1 MPAPES
7 LIRDL
12 PETERPRERLL
23 DQGSG
28 ALSDAEL
35 IAVLLRTGKVGCSAL
50 QMARELLSETAGLGG
65 LLGLSAASS
74 VAPLVARD
82 NAAQRRRPLLG
93 LIDRAVANIPD
104 AENGFRLIFSSSE
117 FPGVELRLTWR
128 RPEFSGNVYY
138 CQNFDA
144 EAWLCPALMKY
155 FDAPPAELFVRCEGL
170 KPGSVGS

>member
-1 MPAPES
+1 MNSIVVIAPYKY
-7 LIRDL
+7 LDMWVFDD
-12 PETERPRERLL
+12 ERVGLAQEPFV
-23 DQGSG
+23 GG
-28 ALSDAEL
+28 AD
-35 IAVLLRTGKVGCSAL
+35 T
-50 QMARELLSETAGLGG
+50 
-65 LLGLSAASS
+65 
-74 VAPLVARD
+74 
-82 NAAQRRRPLLG
+82 

>member
-1 MPAPES
+1 MK
-7 LIRDL
+7 DGQKY
-12 PETERPRERLL
+12 
-23 DQGSG
+23 QGSKVPKCQLNVTMNSIVVIAPYKYLDMWVFDDERVGLAQEPFVGG
-28 ALSDAEL
+28 AD
-35 IAVLLRTGKVGCSAL
+35 T
-50 QMARELLSETAGLGG
+50 
-65 LLGLSAASS
+65 
-74 VAPLVARD
+74 
-82 NAAQRRRPLLG
+82 